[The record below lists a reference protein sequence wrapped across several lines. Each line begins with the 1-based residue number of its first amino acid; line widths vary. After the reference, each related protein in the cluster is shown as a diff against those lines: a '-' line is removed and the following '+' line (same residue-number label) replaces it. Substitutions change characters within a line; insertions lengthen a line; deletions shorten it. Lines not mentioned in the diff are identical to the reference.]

1 MKSLFQ
7 KMANDSWNGEDT
19 DVDLALFEQV
29 LQSPVMRLWLKAMD
43 YDTCDASLLF
53 YLIDKDGD
61 GVLTVDELI
70 EGMASLKG
78 GARNIDVKLLMRQSP
93 VGMLQK
99 RSSMRDENRMTA
111 VDALRLVETTGLS
124 DNDTAV
130 NF

>member
-43 YDTCDASLLF
+43 YDVSDASLLF
-53 YLIDKDGD
+53 YMIDKDGD
-61 GVLTVDELI
+61 GILTVDELI

-78 GARNIDVKLLMRQSP
+78 GARNIDVKLLMRQSR
-93 VGMLQK
+93 VGRLQK
-99 RSSMRDENRMTA
+99 QSRRDGNRMSA
-111 VDALRLVETTGLS
+111 ADALRLDERAGLS